1 MPALPAAAALAGS
14 EPATTNMTASPMNGP
29 ASLNP
34 SGETRVPA
42 TSSPA
47 AAREPLILI
56 LGDSLSA
63 AYGIDHNDGW
73 VKLLEERL
81 REKALPHRIINASI
95 SGETTAGG
103 RARLP
108 RLLAEHRP
116 RLVLLE
122 LGAND
127 GLRGFGFG
135 VLRDNLTAMVRQAHA
150 AGSQVLIAGLRLP
163 PNYGAAYT
171 DGFQAVFREVATA
184 EQVPL
189 IPDFLAGVPEDRKL
203 MQADDLHPNAM
214 AQPLILEN
222 VWPSLEAMLISDTG
236 P

>member
-1 MPALPAAAALAGS
+1 MLRYPEGLRKIALLCGLIGWAVATNAT
-14 EPATTNMTASPMNGP
+14 ATT
-29 ASLNP
+29 
-34 SGETRVPA
+34 V
-42 TSSPA
+42 
-47 AAREPLILI
+47 LIV
-56 LGDSLSA
+56 GDSLSD
-63 AYGIDHNDGW
+63 AYNMPREAGW
-73 VKLLEERL
+73 AHLLGQRL
-81 REKALPHRIINASI
+81 GDEYRVVNASI

>member
-1 MPALPAAAALAGS
+1 MAMEPASTS
-14 EPATTNMTASPMNGP
+14 EPATATAP
-29 ASLNP
+29 
-34 SGETRVPA
+34 R
-42 TSSPA
+42 
-47 AAREPLILI
+47 ILI

-63 AYGIDHNDGW
+63 AYGIDQNDSW
-73 VKLLEERL
+73 VSLLEQRL
-81 REKALPHRIINASI
+81 RAKGLAYRVVNASI

-103 RARLP
+103 RARLA

-116 RLVLLE
+116 SLVLLE

-127 GLRGFGFG
+127 GLRGFAFG
-135 VLRDNLTAMVRQAHA
+135 VLRDNLTTMIREARA
-150 AGSQVLIAGLRLP
+150 AGSQVLLAGLRLP

-171 DGFQAVFREVATA
+171 DGFQAVFREVTHA

-189 IPDFLAGVPEDRKL
+189 IPDFLAGIPEDRAL
-203 MQADDLHPNAM
+203 MQADDLHPNTA

-222 VWPSLEAMLISDTG
+222 VWPGLEPLLSGTRV

>member
-1 MPALPAAAALAGS
+1 MAAPAGS
-14 EPATTNMTASPMNGP
+14 EPATSSFMTSPVSGTAALNPADETQVRATTPTAS
-29 ASLNP
+29 AS
-34 SGETRVPA
+34 A
-42 TSSPA
+42 
-47 AAREPLILI
+47 PLILI

-63 AYGIDHNDGW
+63 AYGIDHQDGW

-81 REKALPHRIINASI
+81 QEMGRAMRIINASI

-116 RLVLLE
+116 SLVLLQ

-135 VLRDNLTAMVRQAHA
+135 IVRDNLTAMIHLARA
-150 AGSQVLIAGLRLP
+150 AGSQVLMAGIRLP

-171 DGFQAVFREVATA
+171 NGFQAMFREVATA
-184 EQVPL
+184 ERVPL
-189 IPDFLAGVPEDRKL
+189 IPDFLAGIPEDRRL
-203 MQADDLHPNAM
+203 MQADDLHPNAA

-222 VWPSLEAMLISDTG
+222 VWPSLEALLRSDTA